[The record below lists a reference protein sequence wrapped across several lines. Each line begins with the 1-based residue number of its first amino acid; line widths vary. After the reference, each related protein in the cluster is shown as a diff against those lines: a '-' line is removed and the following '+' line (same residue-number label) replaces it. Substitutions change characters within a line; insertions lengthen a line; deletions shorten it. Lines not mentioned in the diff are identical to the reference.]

1 MEKKKINKEMNEL
14 QKHFNKLSKTPE
26 HTERIWGNP
35 STGHVE
41 NVHDAIF
48 NDTGTSNSIYNTIS
62 RRRRTESSPLDDIEW
77 RSN

>member
-1 MEKKKINKEMNEL
+1 MNEL
-14 QKHFNKLSKTPE
+14 QKYLNKLDKEPE

-48 NDTGTSNSIYNTIS
+48 NDTGTSNSITIPPNPFHEYLRG
-62 RRRRTESSPLDDIEW
+62 RRAESSLF
-77 RSN
+77 